1 MDRNFFL
8 AFALSFAVL
17 TLWMAWEAERRED
30 IPLGEEAP
38 VIAEEA
44 VAPAPAPAPRAQP
57 AERSGGPTSTP
68 VEARPTVPEQRF
80 RFDSPLYD
88 AVFTSRGAGLDHW
101 ELKKYR
107 ASAVDGGAP
116 VVLTTGEPPYRV
128 AMVTAFPELGLGD
141 LSDADYVVE
150 EEGPHGITF
159 RLEREGIVV
168 RKSYRLDEDS
178 YRFTL
183 RVEVENHSDRTVR
196 PEFGVR
202 WPAHAREGSDFEA
215 QALVAMSAGDLEQT
229 PISAVGLP
237 GIFDRI
243 RGTPAKDMI
252 EYAGDVSWAG
262 VQDRYFLS
270 VLLPNRSVDARARF
284 LTLEP
289 GVAGAAELSFPPVD
303 LPPGQTLAR
312 EFRVYAGPKEAPL
325 LVAMGSQLDRSL
337 YIGWAW
343 VKPFADFFGW
353 LLRLCYAAVPN
364 YGVSI
369 ILLTFLV
376 RVVTA
381 PLTVKQMKSM
391 EGMRKLQPKIKELQ
405 ARHGEDRQKQSE
417 EMMKLYRSEG
427 VNPLGGCLPMVLQL
441 PVFIGLYYALQGS
454 IELRQQPFMLWIQDL
469 SVPESLFTIPGLDL
483 PVRVLPVVMGASM
496 ILQQRLTP
504 TTVDPAQARMMMTIM
519 PIMFTV
525 LFYQFP
531 SGLVLYWMVS
541 NFLAMGHQLWI
552 RHRAE
557 KSAA

>member
-68 VEARPTVPEQRF
+68 VEARPAVPEQRF

-141 LSDADYVVE
+141 LSDADYLVE
-150 EEGPHGITF
+150 EEGSHGITF
-159 RLEREGIVV
+159 RLERAGIVV

-229 PISAVGLP
+229 PISSVGLP

-243 RGTPAKDMI
+243 RGTPAKDII

-270 VLLPNRSVDARARF
+270 VLLPNR
-284 LTLEP
+284 
-289 GVAGAAELSFPPVD
+289 
-303 LPPGQTLAR
+303 
-312 EFRVYAGPKEAPL
+312 
-325 LVAMGSQLDRSL
+325 
-337 YIGWAW
+337 
-343 VKPFADFFGW
+343 
-353 LLRLCYAAVPN
+353 
-364 YGVSI
+364 
-369 ILLTFLV
+369 
-376 RVVTA
+376 
-381 PLTVKQMKSM
+381 
-391 EGMRKLQPKIKELQ
+391 
-405 ARHGEDRQKQSE
+405 
-417 EMMKLYRSEG
+417 
-427 VNPLGGCLPMVLQL
+427 
-441 PVFIGLYYALQGS
+441 
-454 IELRQQPFMLWIQDL
+454 
-469 SVPESLFTIPGLDL
+469 
-483 PVRVLPVVMGASM
+483 
-496 ILQQRLTP
+496 
-504 TTVDPAQARMMMTIM
+504 
-519 PIMFTV
+519 
-525 LFYQFP
+525 
-531 SGLVLYWMVS
+531 
-541 NFLAMGHQLWI
+541 
-552 RHRAE
+552 
-557 KSAA
+557 